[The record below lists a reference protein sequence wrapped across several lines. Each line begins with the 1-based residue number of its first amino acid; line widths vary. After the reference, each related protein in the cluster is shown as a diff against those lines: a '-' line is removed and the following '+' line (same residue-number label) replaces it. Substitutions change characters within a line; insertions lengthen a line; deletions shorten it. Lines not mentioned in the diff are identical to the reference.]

1 MERLRIIWM
10 ILFFKSCLF
19 SPVTIVNLE
28 LSLALTTYHT
38 TPKSALITVQ
48 ASDLRL

>member
-10 ILFFKSCLF
+10 ILFFESCLF
-19 SPVTIVNLE
+19 SPATIIDLA
-28 LSLALTTYHT
+28 LSLALTTYRT

-48 ASDLRL
+48 ALDPCL